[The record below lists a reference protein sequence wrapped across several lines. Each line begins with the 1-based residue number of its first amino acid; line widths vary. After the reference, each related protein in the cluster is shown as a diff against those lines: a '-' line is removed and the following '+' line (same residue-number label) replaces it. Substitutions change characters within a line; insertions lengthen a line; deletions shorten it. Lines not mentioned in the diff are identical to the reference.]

1 MVKTIY
7 KDEYADLL
15 LLLLKK
21 RLDAQMTQ
29 AEVCKKLGTPRS
41 FIGKIERGERRM
53 DVIELQTICQ
63 APGVDFIEFMIEL
76 QERQR
81 RQSPPHPSPL
91 SRLFPLDQ
99 HPLQRCQ

>member
-1 MVKTIY
+1 MVKTLY

-15 LLLLKK
+15 LLLLRK

-41 FIGKIERGERRM
+41 FIGKVERGERRL
-53 DVIELQTICQ
+53 DVIEVQAICRVL
-63 APGVDFIEFMIEL
+63 GVDFIELMIEL

-81 RQSPPHPSPL
+81 RRSP
-91 SRLFPLDQ
+91 SRPPQYAGLPRIV
-99 HPLQRCQ
+99 P